1 MLINAYDTTVGKKY
15 KATDGVEAT
24 IKALH
29 VSRTL
34 TPTKKDGVFVLTHET
49 TLPIPA
55 FAFPITMQAYNRD
68 IITVYDERPYRNKG
82 NDAVVNQNEAVIIRL
97 AAFLQHDV
105 AEGNIAPVKN
115 CRMVATKA
123 FSEAVASVLSRRG
136 GLDVNE
142 TMTLKVLLGYFFVG
156 LQEEN
161 NSDLILVA
169 TNVIRSIYGS
179 EKGYILGVVEE
190 LPKMATLED
199 LLDAISS
206 NPVLYKLK
214 ATEMKDL
221 MTVMGGI
228 SFAALGNKVILAACE
243 TPCLF
248 TALVYG
254 AIRFKA
260 AYHKTKIG
268 EALDPKYNKE
278 TLASLQKHIDYTYDL
293 NG

>member
-1 MLINAYDTTVGKKY
+1 MLINAYDTTVGTKY
-15 KATDGVEAT
+15 KATDDVEAT

-29 VSRTL
+29 VSRAL
-34 TPTKKDGVFVLTHET
+34 TRTNKEGVFVLTHET
-49 TLPIPA
+49 TLPVPT
-55 FAFPITMQAYNRD
+55 FAFPITMQAYNKD
-68 IITVYDERPYRNKG
+68 IITVYDERPYRNKS
-82 NDAVVNQNEAVIIRL
+82 NDAVVNQNEVVIIRL

-123 FSEAVASVLSRRG
+123 FAEAAGSVLGRRG

-142 TMTLKVLLGYFFVG
+142 TMTLKVLLAYFFVG

-161 NSDLILVA
+161 NTDLVLVA
-169 TNVIRSIYGS
+169 SNVIRGIYGS
-179 EKGYILGVVEE
+179 EKGYILGVIEE
-190 LPKMATLED
+190 VPKMATLED
-199 LLDAISS
+199 LLGAMRS

-214 ATEMKDL
+214 ATDLKDML
-221 MTVMGGI
+221 AVIGGI

-243 TPCLF
+243 APCLF
-248 TALVYG
+248 TALVYA

-278 TLASLQKHIDYTYDL
+278 TLASLQKHIDYTYNL